1 MIKSSYFAG
10 KAVLI
15 FGVSRTGISAIKSM
29 IASGANLVVSD
40 DDTVKLEKIKE
51 QLPNVTVASLKE
63 VDWSDIKF
71 LLLSPGVPL
80 YAPITHPV
88 VELAKK
94 HNVEFISDFD
104 VLYMA
109 CPTAN
114 FIGVT
119 GTNGKSTTTAL
130 IGHVLSACGEKV
142 QVGGNIGIS
151 PLELIPQD
159 DGYYVLE
166 LSSYQ
171 LDLIESMHLDTAL
184 FINITPDH
192 IDRHGTFQR
201 YLEAKAK
208 IFKMLSTKGIGV
220 ASVDYKEAKNIADSA
235 PIKITFST
243 QNKDADVYI
252 KDRILV
258 DNIKGLEFNFQTYKD
273 LPGAH
278 NEENIAAAYAI
289 CVAQGLK
296 PEEVVIAIKSF
307 TGLKHRIEKIFE
319 SPRYTFINDS
329 KATNADAA
337 EKALHC
343 YEQIYWIAGGI
354 AKDGGI
360 DSLLPLIKERVR
372 LTLLIG
378 HAQEQFAEVL
388 TNLQLP
394 FIKCGTLE
402 NALNFLYEQANASG
416 IVLLSPACA
425 SMDQF
430 KDYEHRGDEFIRM
443 VNEKFGSD

>member
-1 MIKSSYFAG
+1 MIKSRYFAG
-10 KAVLI
+10 KTVLI

-29 IASGANLVVSD
+29 IASGANVVVSD
-40 DDTVKLEKIKE
+40 DNLMHLEKVQE
-51 QLPNVTVASLKE
+51 QFPNITTASLQDVNWSE
-63 VDWSDIKF
+63 VKF

-80 YAPITHPV
+80 YAPIVHPV
-88 VELAKK
+88 VEFAKK
-94 HNVEFISDFD
+94 HNVEIIADFD

-114 FIGVT
+114 FIGIT

-130 IGHVLSACGEKV
+130 IGHVLSACGQKA

-151 PLELIPQD
+151 PLELTPQD
-159 DGYYVLE
+159 DGVYVLE

-171 LDLIESMHLDTAL
+171 LDLIQSMHLDTAL

-208 IFKMLSTKGIGV
+208 IFTMLSPQGIGV
-220 ASVDYKEAKNIADSA
+220 ASLDYEEARNIADKA
-235 PIKITFST
+235 PVKITFST
-243 QNKDADVYI
+243 KTKDADIYI
-252 KDRILV
+252 KDRVLT
-258 DNIKGLEFNFQTYKD
+258 DNIKGLEFSFADYTS
-273 LPGAH
+273 LPGEH

-296 PEEVVIAIKSF
+296 PLEVVAAIKSF
-307 TGLKHRIEKIFE
+307 TGLKHRIETILQ
-319 SPRYTFINDS
+319 SSRYTFINDS

-337 EKALHC
+337 EKALRC

-360 DSLLPLIKERVR
+360 DGILPLIKERVR

-378 HAQEQFAEVL
+378 HAQEQFADAL
-388 TNLQLP
+388 AKLQLP
-394 FIKCGTLE
+394 FIKCGTLDQ
-402 NALNFLYEQANASG
+402 ALNFLYEQANANG

-425 SMDQF
+425 SLDQF
-430 KDYEHRGDEFIRM
+430 KDYEHRGDEFIRL